1 MARYPRAVDP
11 SAPLPALD
19 LGDMRRSEAVSRAVL
34 EVLVEGLEGTRGA
47 WRGHIGADVDDDE
60 EARRSTFL
68 VGEPHPGRVLPVR
81 RARDAWRVAVERGL
95 VPASWLD
102 DPRRCFP
109 DQELL
114 FFCAACDGLGATG
127 WNYDD
132 VCDACGGRGNTMT
145 RGSVPLPTSI
155 AAVQWMIGHPAL
167 VERAEALA
175 REAVRRL
182 GPGSPLSAVERVQWG
197 RVRPGRP
204 CGTIAVVIASPIAD
218 ACPRPPEWD
227 WARMKGPAFTRAPW
241 WPAARQLHEL
251 TRGVLC
257 TDVGMA
263 WAHAAAGIEGSPFE
277 PLLRMWELG
286 VMMEELTP
294 QAIVLERARH
304 RTIRSWRSGVPYG

>member
-1 MARYPRAVDP
+1 
-11 SAPLPALD
+11 
-19 LGDMRRSEAVSRAVL
+19 MRRSEAVSRAVL

-47 WRGHIGADVDDDE
+47 WRGHIGADVDDDD

-68 VGEPHPGRVLPVR
+68 IGEPHRGRVLPVR
-81 RARDAWRVAVERGL
+81 RARDAWRLAVERGL

-145 RGSVPLPTSI
+145 RGSVPRPTSI

-175 REAVRRL
+175 REAVARL
-182 GPGSPLSAVERVQWG
+182 GEAGFGAERVQWG
-197 RVRPGRP
+197 RVRPWRP
-204 CGTIAVVIASPIAD
+204 CGVIPVVLRSPVWTFAR
-218 ACPRPPEWD
+218 PRPTGWD
-227 WARMKGPAFTRAPW
+227 WEAMKGPAFTRAPW
-241 WPAARQLHEL
+241 WTTARMLVTL
-251 TRGVLC
+251 TREMLC
-257 TDVGMA
+257 FDVGLA
-263 WAHAAAGIEGSPFE
+263 WHHRAAGVAASPME
-277 PLLRMWELG
+277 PVLRLWELG
-286 VMMEELTP
+286 VVIEELTP
-294 QAIVLERARH
+294 EAIVLERATARYL
-304 RTIRSWRSGVPYG
+304 RSWSAGVSYG